1 MLSTAKAKLKTD
13 LYKCFLEAYAKQYM
27 ETQGVGYADLNA
39 QISAQIAK
47 SGHTFANKISS
58 GMADAIYDFVKEIGI
73 NITVPPTV
81 MCGPTPCTGTIP
93 MTNVKVS

>member
-13 LYKCFLEAYAKQYM
+13 LYKCFFEAYTKQYM
-27 ETQGVGYADLNA
+27 ATQGMGFQDLNA

-47 SGHTFANKISS
+47 SGHSFANKISS
-58 GMADAIYDFVKEIGI
+58 EMADAIYDFVKEIGI

>member
-1 MLSTAKAKLKTD
+1 MLSTAKAKLKAD

-27 ETQGVGYADLNA
+27 ETQGVGYMDLNA

-47 SGHTFANKISS
+47 SGHIFANKISS

>member
-1 MLSTAKAKLKTD
+1 MLSTAKTKLKAD
-13 LYKCFLEAYAKQYM
+13 LYKCFLEAYVKQYSACTDSGS
-27 ETQGVGYADLNA
+27 EAVNSGAE
-39 QISAQIAK
+39 AQIAQ
-47 SGHTFANKISS
+47 SGHKFANKISS